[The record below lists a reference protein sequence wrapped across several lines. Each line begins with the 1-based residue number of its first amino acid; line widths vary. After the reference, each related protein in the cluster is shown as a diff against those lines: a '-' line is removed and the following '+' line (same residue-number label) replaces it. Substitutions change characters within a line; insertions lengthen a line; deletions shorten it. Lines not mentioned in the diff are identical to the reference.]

1 MRQRIACRFGP
12 AWKGAVVNPAS
23 DLRERNI
30 GSVFDRCDADGD
42 GYITGDDLPAA
53 ARRILDRLGITDAG
67 SRAEIVGSYQSMWLE
82 LRADCDSDG
91 DGRVSRAEFTAAFS
105 VGRGDPRA
113 YYQRLMGPALD
124 RVARVMDRDGDGFIE
139 AGEYARLFAS
149 QGVDERIAGAAFE
162 RLDADADG
170 KISVAEF
177 SDAIGQLFLS
187 QDPADPG
194 TAALGHS

>member
-1 MRQRIACRFGP
+1 MDSAP
-12 AWKGAVVNPAS
+12 

-30 GSVFDRCDADGD
+30 GLVFDALDTDRD
-42 GYITGDDLPAA
+42 GYITEDDLVAA
-53 ARRILDRLGITDAG
+53 GHRALDAFGITDAG
-67 SRAEIVGSYQSMWLE
+67 LRAEILGMSQSAWQR

-91 DGRVSRAEFTAAFS
+91 DGRVSRAEHTAAYTA
-105 VGRGDPRA
+105 GLGGPQA
-113 YYQRLMGPALD
+113 YYQQLTGPIVDRYARLID
-124 RVARVMDRDGDGFIE
+124 QDGDGFIE

-149 QGVDERIAGAAFE
+149 HGVDEGIARAAFE

-177 SDAIGQLFLS
+177 SDAIGQLMLS

-194 TAALGHS
+194 TVVLGPS